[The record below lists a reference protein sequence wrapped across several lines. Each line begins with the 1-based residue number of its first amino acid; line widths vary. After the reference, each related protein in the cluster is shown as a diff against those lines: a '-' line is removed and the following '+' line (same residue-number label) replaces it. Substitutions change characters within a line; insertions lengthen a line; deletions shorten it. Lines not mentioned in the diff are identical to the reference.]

1 MIAFKVMTLELE
13 RLIDKRDE
21 EIFCESALL
30 QPSDFNYETIA

>member
-1 MIAFKVMTLELE
+1 MIAFKIMTLELE

-30 QPSDFNYETIA
+30 